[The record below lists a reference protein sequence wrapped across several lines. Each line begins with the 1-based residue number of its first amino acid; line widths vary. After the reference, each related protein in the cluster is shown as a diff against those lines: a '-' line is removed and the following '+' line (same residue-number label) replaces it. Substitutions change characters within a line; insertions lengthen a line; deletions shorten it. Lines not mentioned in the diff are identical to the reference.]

1 VEAEAEGEGRSVK
14 RVGLVLAALLIA
26 LTAMSVASASDL
38 PVVGGTVQMVALEPT
53 PTFEPT
59 SAPEPTQSAIPFVPA
74 TVGPTADAPL
84 STPGPMATAS
94 DPTPVPVESAPAATA
109 TPQPDPSASP

>member
-59 SAPEPTQSAIPFVPA
+59 QSAIPFVPA
-74 TVGPTADAPL
+74 TVGPTADAPI
-84 STPGPMATAS
+84 STPGPVATAS